1 MRTENLNKWVKNEMQ
16 RIFGAVVRDIIDIGR
31 VERGEVEHVQ
41 IQSKPRNK
49 EISLYEGNGD
59 EFTEIELDEDVRN
72 ILGRAVCA
80 VCERIREGD
89 GRDVL
94 PINYV
99 ARLTFN
105 FETNSAEFNMWVNY

>member
-1 MRTENLNKWVKNEMQ
+1 MSTENLNEWVENEMQ

-41 IQSKPRNK
+41 IQSNPRNR
-49 EISLYEGNGD
+49 EISLYEGNGN
-59 EFTEIELDEDVRN
+59 ELTEIGLDGDVRN

-89 GRDVL
+89 ERDAL

-105 FETNSAEFNMWVNY
+105 FETNSAEFNMWVDY